1 MKPSGSREE
10 FYQCI
15 LADLR
20 PGQAYQRTPQRDRA
34 TRQRLY
40 NQSRMRKFEV
50 GLTVMILFACLAGC
64 GSGQPLRV
72 TTIQLGR
79 SLNPDNTVA
88 SFTTVFAPTDTI
100 YLSAVTTG
108 VGSGTLGV
116 RWTYNTKIIGEPE
129 KQVSSRTDAATE
141 FHLQSPG
148 GFPPGDYTAEVF
160 LNGHSAGT
168 RTFRVEQ
175 QH

>member
-1 MKPSGSREE
+1 
-10 FYQCI
+10 
-15 LADLR
+15 
-20 PGQAYQRTPQRDRA
+20 
-34 TRQRLY
+34 
-40 NQSRMRKFEV
+40 MRKFEL

-88 SFTTVFAPTDTI
+88 SFTTVFTPTDTI

-108 VGSGTLGV
+108 VGSAKLGV
-116 RWTYNTKIIGEPE
+116 RWTYAGQVIGNPE
-129 KQVSSRTDAATE
+129 KQVASRTDAVTE

-148 GFPPGDYTAEVF
+148 GFPPGDYAAEIL
-160 LNGHSAGT
+160 LNGQSAGT
-168 RTFRVEQ
+168 RTFKVERPR
-175 QH
+175 

>member
-1 MKPSGSREE
+1 
-10 FYQCI
+10 
-15 LADLR
+15 
-20 PGQAYQRTPQRDRA
+20 
-34 TRQRLY
+34 
-40 NQSRMRKFEV
+40 MRKFEI

-88 SFTTVFAPTDTI
+88 NFTTVFAPTDTI
-100 YLSAVTTG
+100 YLSAFTTG

-116 RWTYNTKIIGEPE
+116 RWTYAGQVIGAPE
-129 KQVSSRTDAATE
+129 KQISYRVDAVTE
-141 FHLQSPG
+141 FRLQSAA
-148 GFPPGDYTAEVF
+148 GFPPGDYTAEVL

-168 RTFRVEQ
+168 RTFHVERPR
-175 QH
+175 